1 MYAMVNVQQYQI
13 VATAQSLTET
23 EAAYVE
29 QLEKNKLV
37 EAAPEM
43 PSTAPDTV
51 SVSGTVME
59 IRSAVIDGWTH
70 YYLLLDDGV
79 WYDCS
84 IADGE
89 LPVILNVGDA
99 VVLQTAG
106 TEGEIV
112 RSFGAERG

>member
-1 MYAMVNVQQYQI
+1 M
-13 VATAQSLTET
+13 
-23 EAAYVE
+23 E
-29 QLEKNKLV
+29 QLTKNGLV
-37 EAAPEM
+37 DVQPEM
-43 PSTAPDTV
+43 PATVPDTV
-51 SVSGTVME
+51 TVSGTIAE
-59 IRSAVIDGWTH
+59 IRSAVVNGWTH